1 MLPNPPK
8 RRTAASARRINGHLA
23 RWGPYVRLALTLI
36 VAATAIFTGRDHWR
50 LSRGQYDPFPPS
62 VSGPGRPIDGDSLW
76 VNGNE
81 VRLQGIDAPE
91 GRQTCWRGGEVWKCG
106 EDAYLALA
114 RAIGGET
121 VTCDV
126 SQRDVYGRLLARCTA
141 GGRNLNAG
149 MVAAGMA
156 VAYGSYNAEE
166 AAARS
171 ARRGLWA
178 GEFDSPAK
186 WRAENKTGR

>member
-1 MLPNPPK
+1 MQPNPPK
-8 RRTAASARRINGHLA
+8 RRTAVSARRINGHLA

-36 VAATAIFTGRDHWR
+36 VAATAIFAGRDHWR
-50 LSRGQYDPFPPS
+50 LPQGQYDPFPPRVTGLARS
-62 VSGPGRPIDGDSLW
+62 IDGDSLW
-76 VNGNE
+76 VDGNE

-91 GRQTCWRGGEVWKCG
+91 GRQTCLRGGEVWKCG
-106 EDAYLALA
+106 EDAYLALV

-126 SQRDVYGRLLARCTA
+126 TQRDVYGRLLARCTA
-141 GGRNLNAG
+141 GGRDLNAG
-149 MVAAGMA
+149 MVAIGMA
-156 VAYGSYNAEE
+156 VAYGAYDAEE

-178 GEFDSPAK
+178 GEFDRPDK
-186 WRAENKTGR
+186 WRAENKTK